1 MSVHSINPNTCDS
14 KELFQLKNVS
24 TTSSKIVNVTFY
36 LEYIFYTKKKNV
48 IPPTDCPVPL
58 SDLHHFGGGSDRI
71 SKFYYH
77 RGLCIQETLSG
88 TSILGSKIVT
98 QLTVIDNTRGKYSV
112 LLFPS
117 HRLSSQVGNKYFTVL
132 EQ

>member
-1 MSVHSINPNTCDS
+1 MSVHSIKPNTCDS
-14 KELFQLKNVS
+14 KELFQPKNVS

-36 LEYIFYTKKKNV
+36 LEYIFYTKKKRYT
-48 IPPTDCPVPL
+48 TDCPVPL

-117 HRLSSQVGNKYFTVL
+117 HRLSSQVGNKYFTVFR
-132 EQ
+132 Q